1 MSSWD
6 IDPDGVAQVL
16 SAEQELVDSTPG
28 QEGDF
33 TSALNGV
40 GTELNN
46 AITPCTEASGMGT
59 TADGE
64 ELPQS
69 ALVAS
74 AIIDWFDTHKS
85 DFESI
90 TTKISNVLNNTVN
103 AVNAYLQH
111 DEAAALEFQRNAK

>member
-6 IDPDGVAQVL
+6 IDPDGVEQVL
-16 SAEQELVDSTPG
+16 SDEQGLVDSTPG

-33 TSALNGV
+33 TTALNGV
-40 GTELNN
+40 GDELNN
-46 AITPCTEASGMGT
+46 AMTPCTESSGMGT
-59 TADGE
+59 NSNGE
-64 ELPQS
+64 ELMQS

-74 AIIDWFDTHKS
+74 AIADWFDTHKT

-90 TTKISNVLNNTVN
+90 TTTISNVLNNTVN

-111 DEAAALEFQRNAK
+111 DEAAALEFQRKAQ

>member
-6 IDPDGVAQVL
+6 IDPEGVAQVL
-16 SAEQELVDSTPG
+16 AEEQALVDSTPG

-33 TSALNGV
+33 TTALNGV

-46 AITPCTEASGMGT
+46 AITPCTDASGMGT
-59 TADGE
+59 NSNGE
-64 ELPQS
+64 ELMQS

-74 AIIDWFDTHKS
+74 AIIDWFDTHKP

-90 TTKISNVLNNTVN
+90 TTTISNVLNNTVS
-103 AVNAYLQH
+103 AVNAYQQH
-111 DEAAALEFQRNAK
+111 DEAAALEFQRKAK

>member
-16 SAEQELVDSTPG
+16 SEEQTLVDSTPG

-33 TSALNGV
+33 TTALNGV

-59 TADGE
+59 NSNGE
-64 ELPQS
+64 ELMQS

-74 AIIDWFDTHKS
+74 AIVDWFDTHKS

-90 TTKISNVLNNTVN
+90 TTTISNVLNNTVK
-103 AVNAYLQH
+103 AVNAYQQH
-111 DEAAALEFQRNAK
+111 DEASALEFQRQAT

>member
-1 MSSWD
+1 MSAWD
-6 IDPDGVAQVL
+6 IDPDGVARVL
-16 SAEQELVDSTPG
+16 RDEQTLVDSTPG

-33 TSALNGV
+33 TTALNDV
-40 GTELNN
+40 GTELGNVM
-46 AITPCTEASGMGT
+46 TPCTEASGMGT

-64 ELPQS
+64 QLMQS

-74 AIIDWFDTHKS
+74 AISDWFTTHKP

-90 TTKISNVLNNTVN
+90 TTTISNVLSNTVN
-103 AVNAYLQH
+103 AVNAYQQH

>member
-1 MSSWD
+1 MSAWD

-16 SAEQELVDSTPG
+16 SEEQTLVDSTPG

-40 GTELNN
+40 GIELEN
-46 AITPCTEASGMGT
+46 AIAPCTEASGMGT
-59 TADGE
+59 NSNGE
-64 ELPQS
+64 ELMQS

-74 AIIDWFDTHKS
+74 AIVDWFDTHKS

-90 TTKISNVLNNTVN
+90 TTTISNVLNNTVS
-103 AVNAYLQH
+103 AVNAYQQH
-111 DEAAALEFQRNAK
+111 DEASALEFQRQAK